1 MQFNVHFECC
11 LRNNSTF
18 VCKNDLTIFINL
30 IVKFTP
36 PSQILFSRAELSKE
50 QLSQSSFY
58 ANLLYATG
66 MVWHTIFHHV
76 FMFTSIKNAGN
87 GGGMDVFVPLFRSFC
102 VGPALS
108 QETIHN
114 HTFSFFYLW
123 PPTKNLSLP
132 RNETGTCNYR
142 LRERKNK
149 KKTNQKMSKSYS
161 TIFFHFIH
169 TPVL

>member
-1 MQFNVHFECC
+1 
-11 LRNNSTF
+11 
-18 VCKNDLTIFINL
+18 
-30 IVKFTP
+30 
-36 PSQILFSRAELSKE
+36 
-50 QLSQSSFY
+50 
-58 ANLLYATG
+58 

-87 GGGMDVFVPLFRSFC
+87 RGGWMFFVPLFRSFC

-108 QETIHN
+108 LETIHN

-161 TIFFHFIH
+161 TIFIHFIYKSINLKYNTLGCFLSIYEQKLQHNIFSLYTH
-169 TPVL
+169 TNNFHSIYK

>member
-1 MQFNVHFECC
+1 
-11 LRNNSTF
+11 
-18 VCKNDLTIFINL
+18 
-30 IVKFTP
+30 
-36 PSQILFSRAELSKE
+36 
-50 QLSQSSFY
+50 
-58 ANLLYATG
+58 

-87 GGGMDVFVPLFRSFC
+87 RGGWMFFVPLFRSFC

-108 QETIHN
+108 LETIHN

-149 KKTNQKMSKSYS
+149 KKTNQKMSKTYN
-161 TIFFHFIH
+161 TIFFSLYTYTNNVSQKPPTTANELTCKLSDGELTLNDAGFL
-169 TPVL
+169 VS